1 MAKKGSDGLGMTRII
16 IAIILLQMAVLFL
29 YDTKNYMTDLI
40 KRERALN
47 QAVIGLESETR
58 LKDGANEIFT
68 GVFITT
74 GLYGAAQA
82 WADTTGSI
90 NRSDLEAHSRNWLKQ
105 QMDSVWMLFWT
116 MSYRAVGV
124 FVWILMAIPMIFAMF
139 ADALLFREIRKW
151 RYELTSPFTQNVHE
165 KASHWLMGMVIYL
178 PFAPIPTP
186 SWVTPLALLLI
197 AFMMRGALAH
207 LQKRI

>member
-1 MAKKGSDGLGMTRII
+1 MAKQGSGGLGMTRTI
-16 IAIILLQMAVLFL
+16 IAIVLLQMAVLFL

-40 KRERALN
+40 KHERALN
-47 QAVIGLESETR
+47 RAVIGAEGEAR
-58 LKDGANEIFT
+58 LKDGANALFT
-68 GVFITT
+68 GVFITP

-105 QMDSVWMLFWT
+105 QLDSVWMLMWT
-116 MSYRAVGV
+116 MSYRAVGI
-124 FVWILMAIPMIFAMF
+124 FVWMLLAIPMIVAMF
-139 ADALLFREIRKW
+139 ADAWLFREIRKW

-165 KASHWLMGMVIYL
+165 KASHWLMGLVIYL
-178 PFAPIPTP
+178 PFAPIPMP
-186 SWVTPLALLLI
+186 SWVAPLALLLVT
-197 AFMMRGALAH
+197 FMMRGAMAH